1 MRAVTMAPEPYC
13 DRCGDT
19 GMVSRQ
25 QIGLQPAALRCSC
38 YLVNPVLRAR
48 HEELIASR
56 HRQARPRPARP
67 VSGRIQKT
75 KTKLEPQNRW
85 LEF

>member
-1 MRAVTMAPEPYC
+1 MRAVTIAHEPYC

-38 YLVNPVLRAR
+38 YLVNPVLHAR
-48 HEELIASR
+48 HEELIVSR
-56 HRQARPRPARP
+56 HLSDRRRPTRS
-67 VSGRIQKT
+67 VSGRVK
-75 KTKLEPQNRW
+75 KTKLEPQNRL